1 MTPDTLPDVTF
12 VVNKSGDPSVYRN
25 NFAAS
30 PALQLLPAGRVI
42 VQEGFSSASLGYN
55 DAIEKA
61 ATDLIVFSHQDV
73 YYPEQWLH
81 DLDKALKHL
90 EKSDPKWG
98 VLGCW
103 GNNHR
108 GLDAGY
114 LYSVGLGVLGK
125 PFELP
130 VEMETLD
137 EYALILRKSSGLRFD
152 PALPHF
158 HFYGTDICMAARER
172 GLRSYAISAF
182 AVHNTSYG
190 PLAPDFFRCYWPIR
204 KKWAKYM
211 PIQTSCIRITRWNRD
226 FIVRR
231 LKDRIFRLMG
241 RDMTL
246 KPRLA
251 DPRVVLERENVNAL

>member
-1 MTPDTLPDVTF
+1 MTLDTLPDVTF

-61 ATDLIVFSHQDV
+61 TTDLIVFSHQDV

-81 DLDKALKHL
+81 DLDKALKQL
-90 EKSDPKWG
+90 DQTDPKWG

-130 VEMETLD
+130 VEVETLD

-158 HFYGTDICMAARER
+158 HFYGTDICMSARDR